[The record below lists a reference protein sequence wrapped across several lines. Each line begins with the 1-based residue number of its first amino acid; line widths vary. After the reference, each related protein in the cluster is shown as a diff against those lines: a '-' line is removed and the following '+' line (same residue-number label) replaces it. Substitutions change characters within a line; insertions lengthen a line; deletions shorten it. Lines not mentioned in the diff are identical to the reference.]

1 MRLLRKYNGSFLKTM
16 YVIIAFCFYFQ
27 AVAQNNIQTIFNE
40 LKNHPDLKNASIGF
54 YAYNMD
60 DNKELININ
69 GDFYFFQR
77 SFIGI
82 LDFER
87 T

>member
-16 YVIIAFCFYFQ
+16 YVIIVFCFYFQ

-60 DNKELININ
+60 DNK
-69 GDFYFFQR
+69 
-77 SFIGI
+77 
-82 LDFER
+82 
-87 T
+87 